1 MHRSAAAPTVLGSTR
16 STQFT
21 YAYLDASQTGVGYFV
36 EPKLAATTERHKID
50 LLRPVLKGVNDP
62 FRVVLDAGV
71 GGIVVGMCRGWP
83 GLPNLRLAHRVLNE
97 NLRVWFDWPGEE
109 VVECIDR
116 ERLRSYWLLWT
127 FITPLHYLLTP
138 VLETFTKAIRFL
150 ATNPHL
156 GRQLGRNAQR
166 AISSY
171 SWDTQVRRVRQ
182 ALQSRGM
189 DPGESASAVSYKVQ
203 TSDEYKNQTQDQW
216 NGNPCGAQ
224 YAQNSEAETL
234 SWFREIETHRYEEY
248 APWMPE
254 IMEFSQHAGERILEI
269 GGGLG
274 TDLVQFAKN
283 GGHVTNV
290 DLSKKHLELAKKN
303 FELRGLKGTFI
314 HGDAEDLPLEN
325 NTFDLVYSHGVL
337 HHTPNAKTLIN
348 EIGRV
353 LKPGGRVIVMVYAE
367 NSWHYWVQI
376 VLRRGV
382 IGGLLRCHSVGEIMS
397 RHVEFT
403 ETGSRPLVKV
413 YSRTRLRQMFA
424 RFDNVQIVKRQMT
437 AAEIPLS
444 LRWIP
449 LNFAAQLLGWN
460 LIVKAT
466 KPANT

>member
-127 FITPLHYLLTP
+127 FITPLHYLSTP
-138 VLETFTKAIRFL
+138 VLETF
-150 ATNPHL
+150 
-156 GRQLGRNAQR
+156 
-166 AISSY
+166 
-171 SWDTQVRRVRQ
+171 RVWQ
-182 ALQSRGM
+182 ALQSRGT
-189 DPGESASAVSYKVQ
+189 DPGESASAVSCKVE
-203 TSDEYKNQTQDQW
+203 TADVYKNQIQDQW

-254 IMEFSQHAGERILEI
+254 VMEFSQHAGERVLEV

-274 TDLVQFAKN
+274 TDLVQFSKN
-283 GGHVTNV
+283 GSQVTDV
-290 DLSKKHLELAKKN
+290 DLSKRHLELAKKN
-303 FELRGLKGTFI
+303 FALRGLPGTFI
-314 HGDAEDLPLEN
+314 HGDAEDLPFESN
-325 NTFDLVYSHGVL
+325 SFDLVYSHGVL
-337 HHTPNAKTLIN
+337 HHTPNTTKLIN
-348 EIGRV
+348 EIRRV
-353 LKPGGRVIVMVYAE
+353 LKPAGRVLVMVYAE

-376 VLRRGV
+376 ILRRGV
-382 IGGLLRCHSVGEIMS
+382 IGGLLQHHSVGEIMS

-437 AAEIPLS
+437 AAEIPLFS
-444 LRWIP
+444 RWIP

-466 KPANT
+466 KPVNT

>member
-138 VLETFTKAIRFL
+138 VLETLAAIIQRRPRSHAPL
-150 ATNPHL
+150 EGNGAYLHL
-156 GRQLGRNAQR
+156 DVP
-166 AISSY
+166 S
-171 SWDTQVRRVRQ
+171 T
-182 ALQSRGM
+182 
-189 DPGESASAVSYKVQ
+189 VSYKVQ
-203 TSDEYKNQTQDQW
+203 TADVYKNQIQDQW

-254 IMEFSQHAGERILEI
+254 VMEFSQHAGERVLEV

-274 TDLVQFAKN
+274 TDLVQFSKN
-283 GGHVTNV
+283 GSQVTDV
-290 DLSKKHLELAKKN
+290 DLSKRHLELAKKN
-303 FELRGLKGTFI
+303 FALRGLPGTFI
-314 HGDAEDLPLEN
+314 HGDAEDLPFESN
-325 NTFDLVYSHGVL
+325 SFDLVYSHGVL
-337 HHTPNAKTLIN
+337 HHTPNATTLIS

-353 LKPGGRVIVMVYAE
+353 LTPGGRVIVMVYAE
-367 NSWHYWVQI
+367 NSWHYWVQT

-437 AAEIPLS
+437 AAEIPLF

-466 KPANT
+466 KPAKA

>member
-1 MHRSAAAPTVLGSTR
+1 MHQSAAAPTVLGSTR
-16 STQFT
+16 SAPFT
-21 YAYLDASQTGVGYFV
+21 YAYIDAAQTGLGYFV
-36 EPKLAATTERHKID
+36 DPKMAAATERHKID
-50 LLRPVLKGVNDP
+50 LLRPVLKAVNDP

-83 GLPNLRLAHRVLNE
+83 GLPNLRLAGRVLDRQ
-97 NLRVWFDWPGEE
+97 LRVWFYWPNEK
-109 VVECIDR
+109 VIECIDQ

-127 FITPLHYLLTP
+127 VITPLHYLLVP
-138 VLETFTKAIRFL
+138 LLEALAAIVQRRPRSHAPL
-150 ATNPHL
+150 EGNGAYLHL
-156 GRQLGRNAQR
+156 DVP
-166 AISSY
+166 S
-171 SWDTQVRRVRQ
+171 T
-182 ALQSRGM
+182 
-189 DPGESASAVSYKVQ
+189 VSYKVQ
-203 TSDEYKNQTQDQW
+203 TADEYKNQTQDQW
-216 NGNPCGAQ
+216 NDNPCGAQ
-224 YAQNSEAETL
+224 YAQNSEVETL
-234 SWFREIETHRYEEY
+234 SWFREIEMHRYGAY
-248 APWMPE
+248 APWMPQ
-254 IMEFSQHAGERILEI
+254 IMEFSQHAGEQILEI

-337 HHTPNAKTLIN
+337 HHTPNTTKLIN
-348 EIGRV
+348 EIRRV
-353 LKPGGRVIVMVYAE
+353 LKPAGRVLVMVYAE

-376 VLRRGV
+376 ILRRGV
-382 IGGLLRCHSVGEIMS
+382 IGGLLQHHSVGEIMS

-437 AAEIPLS
+437 AAEIPS
-444 LRWIP
+444 FSRWIP

-466 KPANT
+466 KPVNT